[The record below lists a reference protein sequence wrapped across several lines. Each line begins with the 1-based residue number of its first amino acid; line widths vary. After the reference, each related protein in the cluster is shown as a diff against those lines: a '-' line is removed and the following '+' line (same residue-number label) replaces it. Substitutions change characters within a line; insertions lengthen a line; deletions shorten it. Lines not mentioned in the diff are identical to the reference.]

1 MVSETRRA
9 SSRIVRSI
17 DMHYSIFIN
26 MIQFVSEINP
36 EELIQRKNFVKLD
49 VPFKNKDEAIAV
61 ISANPNLT
69 SLGYR
74 AVLLQEVFTA
84 IRSLKKL
91 EHLQINQISLA
102 RTKPIKWKRLK
113 ALKSLYIWVRH
124 LK

>member
-1 MVSETRRA
+1 
-9 SSRIVRSI
+9 
-17 DMHYSIFIN
+17 MHYSIFIN

-113 ALKSLYIWVRH
+113 ALKSLCIWVRH
-124 LK
+124 FK